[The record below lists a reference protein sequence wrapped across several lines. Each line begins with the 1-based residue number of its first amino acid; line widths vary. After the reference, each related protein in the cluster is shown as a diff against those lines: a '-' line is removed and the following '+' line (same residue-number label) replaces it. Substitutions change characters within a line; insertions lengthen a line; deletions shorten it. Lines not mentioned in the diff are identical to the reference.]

1 MGGSAEDVR
10 YAAYVANGGTL
21 EIALNVALTNDA
33 GTAVAILGSVRQR
46 NFYGNGTDEI
56 LAVDKLSWT
65 GTIVSPTSTTS
76 TFWTFTDHQNSMRDI
91 ISGSS
96 PTLGQVVEHRQYD
109 SFGRMVKQTTGPQ
122 AGAATTPGVGID
134 FGSAGRPLEA
144 RTGLSDNR
152 PRAQRREDD
161 DDLHA
166 PPETWRPWRD
176 EPFGRT

>member
-76 TFWTFTDHQNSMRDI
+76 TFWTFTDHQNSVRDI
-91 ISGSS
+91 VSGTS
-96 PTLGQVVEHRQYD
+96 P
-109 SFGRMVKQTTGPQ
+109 SGRRTVS
-122 AGAATTPGVGID
+122 AATQLFCCITTRDDVGETSRNPCGEKTLQLSSAAGHNAA
-134 FGSAGRPLEA
+134 FGA
-144 RTGLSDNR
+144 
-152 PRAQRREDD
+152 
-161 DDLHA
+161 
-166 PPETWRPWRD
+166 
-176 EPFGRT
+176 